1 MDEEG
6 AVDVYRPLQFDG
18 SLPEEPVEEENV
30 SRESAL
36 PSCEGE
42 DMQQLMGSPAHEDLV
57 GGASLDDE
65 PRDVEMVGP
74 EALEAEEEGD
84 DLESSQSGG
93 GKRKRGKKGAK
104 AQLKPQGKKN
114 AEEDVCFICFDGGE
128 LVLCDRRFCPKAYH
142 PTCINRDDAFF
153 QKKGRWN
160 CGWHLCS
167 ICRKAAHFMCYT
179 CTYSL
184 CKRCIKEADFFC
196 VRSNKGLCSNC
207 MRLVTLIEDKDAR
220 TEPVEVDFDD
230 KSSWEYLYKEY
241 WLDVKHKLSLTSAEI
256 THASN
261 PYKESEAPA
270 HDVAS
275 SDDDLDND
283 NNDMNYSPH
292 NSSGDLELGK
302 SAPKRQMK
310 RRKASTAEEMI
321 SNMQQ
326 DMPIDGL
333 SESNNSQEWASKE
346 LLDLVEHMGGG
357 KSVLSLFEVQSLLM
371 DYVTK
376 YKLRDPRKKSQ
387 IICDARLQNLFGRT
401 RLGHFEMLKLI
412 ESHIL
417 VKETSSLAAENEA
430 QGRITDD
437 GTAEVEVEG
446 NAAAKT
452 GSEKKRKIKR
462 KPEESTPPNNTNDY
476 AAIDVHNISLVYLR
490 RNLVEDLLDDL
501 ETFKDKIV
509 GSFVRIRIPGSV
521 NKQDMYRLVQVVG
534 TSRASEAYK
543 TSKKSTDLMLE
554 VLNLNKTETVTID
567 SISNQEFSEEE
578 CKRLRQSIKYGFI
591 SRLTVG
597 EIQEK
602 AKKLQHVKVNDWF
615 ETELLR
621 LSHLRDRASEKGR
634 RKELREC
641 VEKIQV
647 LSDPDERARRLQE
660 VPEVH
665 ADPNMDPNYESDE
678 KEDELEDRK
687 KENFSRPR
695 DTGYFRRASDA
706 ISPRKVAAGDA
717 LEGLRKSSNS
727 PWERNKSSST
737 WGEPR
742 KEKCQNSINDN
753 AGSQRKSSYS
763 HYGDQASEMTNNALW
778 NQTSDSPPGTLPEN
792 RPLPQMASLI
802 ASTGVSETDKVWHY
816 CDPSGRIQGPFSMVQ
831 LRKWSRTGYFPAD
844 LRIWRMTEKQE
855 GSILLT
861 DALAGKFQK
870 EPSPM
875 EQKGSYAAAANWST
889 NQDWGRP
896 GNNIVIR
903 TDNGPNDGNRKYIS
917 GSAEVMRNDGRQNQ
931 STVWASSSMET
942 LELKK
947 GHTGS
952 SSHDWGSSKV
962 SNTFSSERLG
972 HGPGPGPSLSYGMP
986 FQQSKESQDGIS
998 ATFSHAWNPSTPSKV
1013 QTGSCNTSHVYGKH
1027 LDSSAASLQSTEGG
1041 LKVHITN
1048 IPSEEWTRSTLLASP
1063 TPAESQSGMHGG
1075 EGDWSDLPTPTP
1087 KSAGG
1092 GWLNEQSS
1100 EAKTVGAPQVF
1111 VQPMSPV
1118 NSLEQRFAASAQPA
1132 VTLAARNE
1140 LRPTS
1145 GTPTV
1150 SGWDSAPSMM
1160 APTQVGVVGN
1170 LKNAGIVSSGSA
1182 FEPPADVCDGKS
1194 LYSLSADKGL
1204 VDQTLHNSR
1213 DNGSSNAFSWMGG
1226 EYTEKAQADSGED
1239 TSLVVDA
1246 HMVKPDSSK
1255 NMTGSSASPAALVMP
1270 TRNDLAGEH
1279 VEGGASKSLPKS
1291 VVGRDSLLADQD
1303 LAGGQFSSV
1312 GDLTPKDGVAYDLVT
1327 DELGQRGS
1335 QPVSELLLKAAL
1347 AEKVQNAAVSPSNS
1361 GLHSLADSSKKVWY
1375 GASLSVSVKGSPE
1388 NDVSVHGGSG
1398 KSASVSDA
1406 YPKSAVCQESQASEI
1421 VHQVIS
1427 GTSITKRVEGS
1438 SPVSNSVALSRGP
1451 DSKGERATNLVSH
1464 SFPVYDQDVGV
1475 SSVST
1480 NAAGSASLAS
1490 GAKGAHDVPA
1500 TCRNPVSSERQDS
1513 AIDGWR
1519 NIPSKV
1525 QNFEGLGTLT
1535 GDFSAP
1541 ATATAPV
1548 APSGNWGMPTNR
1560 SSGNNSMLPPAALAE
1575 NASSWVAHTGENNT
1589 KSIASEGWAVTS
1601 RNNWGQPPV
1610 DTSWSGQTE
1619 PSAPRGSGWGPPIE
1633 SAKVGWSPEPG
1644 NTNARRGME
1653 PVNQRGEW
1661 EQRRQDSNR
1670 LPSHGDGGGYGGQ
1683 SYGGRSWSRPSGG
1696 GSSGGLGP
1704 RLPRAQKVCKFH
1716 ENGYCKKGASC
1727 DFLHP

>member
-18 SLPEEPVEEENV
+18 SLPEEPVEEENI

-42 DMQQLMGSPAHEDLV
+42 DVQQLMGSPAHEDLV
-57 GGASLDDE
+57 GGATLDDE

-84 DLESSQSGG
+84 ELESSQSGG
-93 GKRKRGKKGAK
+93 GKRKRGKKGAR

-283 NNDMNYSPH
+283 NNDMNCSPH

-333 SESNNSQEWASKE
+333 SESNNPQEWASKE

-476 AAIDVHNISLVYLR
+476 AAIDVHNISLIYVR

-543 TSKKSTDLMLE
+543 TSKKSTDLVLE

-578 CKRLRQSIKYGFI
+578 CKRLRQSIKCGFI

-602 AKKLQHVKVNDWF
+602 AKVLQHVKVNDWF

-621 LSHLRDRASEKGR
+621 LSHLRDRAK
-634 RKELREC
+634 
-641 VEKIQV
+641 KIQV

-660 VPEVH
+660 VPE
-665 ADPNMDPNYESDE
+665 
-678 KEDELEDRK
+678 
-687 KENFSRPR
+687 NFSRPR
-695 DTGYFRRASDA
+695 DTGYFRRASDT

-778 NQTSDSPPGTLPEN
+778 NQTSNSPPGTLPEN
-792 RPLPQMASLI
+792 RPLPQMASLT

-844 LRIWRMTEKQE
+844 LRIWKMTEKQE

-870 EPSPM
+870 EPSPI

-889 NQDWGRP
+889 SQDWGRP

-917 GSAEVMRNDGRQNQ
+917 GSAEAMRNDGRQNQ

-962 SNTFSSERLG
+962 LNTFSSERLG
-972 HGPGPGPSLSYGMP
+972 HGPGPSSSYGMP

-1013 QTGSCNTSHVYGKH
+1013 QTGNTSHVYGKH
-1027 LDSSAASLQSTEGG
+1027 LDGSAASLQSTEGG

-1048 IPSEEWTRSTLLASP
+1048 IPSEEWTRPTLLASP

-1118 NSLEQRFAASAQPA
+1118 NNLEQRFAASAQPA

-1150 SGWDSAPSMM
+1150 SGWDSAPSML

-1194 LYSLSADKGL
+1194 HASLYSLKADKGL

-1255 NMTGSSASPAALVMP
+1255 NMTSSSASPAALVMP

-1279 VEGGASKSLPKS
+1279 VEGGATKSPPKS
-1291 VVGRDSLLADQD
+1291 VVGRDSVLADQD

-1312 GDLTPKDGVAYDLVT
+1312 GDLTPKDGVAYDLVN
-1327 DELGQRGS
+1327 DESGQRGS
-1335 QPVSELLLKAAL
+1335 QPVSELLLKGAL
-1347 AEKVQNAAVSPSNS
+1347 SEKVQNAAVSPSNS

-1406 YPKSAVCQESQASEI
+1406 FPKSAVCQESQASEI
-1421 VHQVIS
+1421 VHQ
-1427 GTSITKRVEGS
+1427 
-1438 SPVSNSVALSRGP
+1438 
-1451 DSKGERATNLVSH
+1451 
-1464 SFPVYDQDVGV
+1464 
-1475 SSVST
+1475 
-1480 NAAGSASLAS
+1480 
-1490 GAKGAHDVPA
+1490 
-1500 TCRNPVSSERQDS
+1500 DS
-1513 AIDGWR
+1513 ATDGWR

-1541 ATATAPV
+1541 ATATASV

-1560 SSGNNSMLPPAALAE
+1560 SSGNNSMLPPLPAAE
-1575 NASSWVAHTGENNT
+1575 NASSWVAHSGENNM

-1644 NTNARRGME
+1644 NTNARWGME

-1670 LPSHGDGGGYGGQ
+1670 VPSHGDGGGYGGQ

-1696 GSSGGLGP
+1696 GSSSGLGP